1 MHLPGD
7 RQRRTTESAGI
18 QVMVDALRSPSP
30 IRTRSPTYKDLAHAV
45 FDELEVVVG
54 AYSSTVPEVR
64 TTVRP
69 SRQRVPVRLFTAT
82 LRHASELL
90 TPIEITRGYYGRR
103 EPVFRRRVSHC
114 SVVG

>member
-7 RQRRTTESAGI
+7 RQRRTTESTGI
-18 QVMVDALRSPSP
+18 RVMGDALRSASP
-30 IRTRSPTYKDLAHAV
+30 IKTRSPTCKYLAQAV

-69 SRQRVPVRLFTAT
+69 SRQREPVRLFTPT

-90 TPIEITRGYYGRR
+90 TPIEITRMN
-103 EPVFRRRVSHC
+103 
-114 SVVG
+114 SVR